1 MKKLLT
7 VLLALLMALTL
18 AGCGAKEEATPV
30 APTEDGGKIKV
41 NIMSFTDEV
50 PGMFDKFLE
59 ANPQYAAKYEP
70 NVTIIATTDGLYQPA
85 LDEAL
90 AAQDE
95 NTPDIYACEAAF
107 VLKYA
112 QGDAAQYAAAY
123 EDLGINV
130 AKATADAEIAQYT
143 IDIGTRPSDGKV
155 VGLGYQCNGGVFIYR
170 RSVAKAVLGSDD
182 PEVVAEALGAGS
194 GTWDKFWELAD
205 KCKEAGYKIISGD
218 GDMWHAVENSSS
230 TGWLINGNE
239 LNLPK
244 EREEFLDLSK
254 RLVDG
259 GYHNDTA
266 DWQDAWFADMKI
278 SANEDTPSPL
288 GFYGPCWLINYTLA
302 PNCGQDTE
310 LSSYGDW
317 GVCAPNIGFFWG
329 GTWLFAGKTAVGSPK
344 QTIVKD
350 FINWVTLDTT
360 KDGLQDK
367 WANGTLNG
375 EGGTPDSVASGKVMA
390 TADGTTAFCN
400 NQNVFE
406 AFIPANQLA
415 NGQCLTQYD
424 ERINTLWRDQ
434 VKAYAHGQ
442 IDRDTAIANWKQNV
456 AAEFDVVVK

>member
-1 MKKLLT
+1 MKKFLS
-7 VLLALLMALTL
+7 VLLALLMVFALV
-18 AGCGAKEEATPV
+18 GCGAKEEGGSEGGDTP
-30 APTEDGGKIKV
+30 AGKIKV

-59 ANPQYAAKYEP
+59 LHPEYAEKYEP

-95 NTPDIYACEAAF
+95 NTPDIYAAEAAF

-112 QGDAAQYAAAY
+112 QGDASQYAAAY
-123 EDLGINV
+123 EDLGIEV
-130 AKATADAEIAQYT
+130 ASAAKAAEIAQYT
-143 IDIGTRPSDGKV
+143 IDIGTRPADGKV

-170 RSVAKAVLGSDD
+170 RSIAKDVFGSDD
-182 PEVVAEALGAGS
+182 PAVVAEAIGAGS
-194 GTWDKFWELAD
+194 GNWDKFWEAAEA
-205 KCKEAGYKIISGD
+205 CKAKGYAIISGD

-230 TGWLINGNE
+230 TGWVVDGK

-254 RLVDG
+254 KLVDG
-259 GYHNDTA
+259 GYHNDTT
-266 DWQDAWFADMKI
+266 DWQDAWFADMKM
-278 SANEDTPSPL
+278 SGKAL

-302 PNCGQDTE
+302 PNCGEGTDD
-310 LSSYGDW
+310 SSWGDW
-317 GVCAPNIGFFWG
+317 AVCAPNIGFFWG
-329 GTWLFAGKTAVGSPK
+329 GTWLFAGKTAVGSEK
-344 QTIVKD
+344 QDVVAD
-350 FINWVTLDTT
+350 FIKWVTLDT
-360 KDGLQDK
+360 DANSLQTK

-390 TADGTTAFCN
+390 TANGTTNFCGD
-400 NQNVFE
+400 QNVFD

-415 NGQCLTQYD
+415 NGQNLTQYD

-442 IDRDTAIANWKQNV
+442 IDRDTAIAQWKQNV
-456 AAEFDVVVK
+456 AAEFDLVVE

>member
-1 MKKLLT
+1 MKKLLS
-7 VLLALLMALTL
+7 VLLAVFMVFALV
-18 AGCGAKEEATPV
+18 GCGSNTATDEPS
-30 APTEDGGKIKV
+30 TDSGKIKV

-59 ANPQYAAKYEP
+59 LHPEYAEKYEP

-95 NTPDIYACEAAF
+95 NTPDIYAAEAAF

-112 QGDAAQYAAAY
+112 QGDASQYAAAY
-123 EDLGINV
+123 EDLGIEV
-130 AKATADAEIAQYT
+130 ANACKDAEIAQYT
-143 IDIGTRPSDGKV
+143 IDIGTRPADGKV

-170 RSVAKAVLGSDD
+170 RSIAKDVFGSDD
-182 PEVVAEALGAGS
+182 PATVSEAIGAGS
-194 GTWDKFWELAD
+194 GSWDKFWEAAEA
-205 KCKEAGYKIISGD
+205 CKAKGYKIISGD

-230 TGWLINGNE
+230 TGWVVDGK

-254 RLVDG
+254 KLVDNE
-259 GYHNDTA
+259 YHNDST
-266 DWQDAWFADMKI
+266 DWQDAWFADMKN
-278 SANEDTPSPL
+278 SGKVL

-302 PNCGQDTE
+302 PNCGKDTDD
-310 LSSYGDW
+310 SSWGDW
-317 GVCAPNIGFFWG
+317 AVCAPNIGFFWG
-329 GTWLFAGKTAVGSPK
+329 GTWLFAGKTAVGSEK
-344 QTIVKD
+344 QDVVAD
-350 FINWVTLDTT
+350 FIKWVTLETGADA
-360 KDGLQDK
+360 LQTK

-390 TADGTTAFCN
+390 TANGTTNFCGD
-400 NQNVFE
+400 QNVFE

-415 NGQCLTQYD
+415 NGQNLTQYD
-424 ERINTLWRDQ
+424 EKINSLWRDA

-442 IDRDTAIANWKQNV
+442 IDRDGAIAQWKQNV
-456 AAEFDVVVK
+456 AAEFDLVVE

>member
-7 VLLALLMALTL
+7 VLLALLMVLTL
-18 AGCGAKEEATPV
+18 AGCGAKEEATP
-30 APTEDGGKIKV
+30 AEDGGKVKV

-50 PGMFDKFLE
+50 PGMFDKFLKLHPE
-59 ANPQYAAKYEP
+59 YAEKYEP

-95 NTPDIYACEAAF
+95 NTPDIYVCEAAF

-123 EDLGINV
+123 EDLGIEV
-130 AKATADAEIAQYT
+130 ANATKAAEIAQYT
-143 IDIGTRPSDGKV
+143 IDIGTRPADGKV

-170 RSVAKAVLGSDD
+170 RSIANAVWGTDD
-182 PEVVAEALGAGS
+182 PAVVAEKIGTGS
-194 GTWDKFWELAD
+194 GTWDKFWEAAEEV
-205 KCKEAGYKIISGD
+205 KAAGYKIISGD

-230 TGWLINGNE
+230 TGWLVNGNE

-254 RLVDG
+254 KLVDG

-266 DWQDAWFADMKI
+266 DWQEGWFADMKK
-278 SANEDTPSPL
+278 SGTAL

-302 PNCGQDTE
+302 PNCGEGTDD
-310 LSSYGDW
+310 SSFGDW
-317 GVCAPNIGFFWG
+317 AVCAPNIGFFWG
-329 GTWLFAGKTAVGSPK
+329 GTWLFAGKTAVGSEK
-344 QTIVKD
+344 QQVVAD
-350 FINWVTLDTT
+350 FIKWVTLDT
-360 KDGLQDK
+360 DAEALQTK

-390 TADGTTAFCN
+390 TANGKTAFCGD
-400 NQNVFE
+400 QNVFE

-415 NGQCLTQYD
+415 NGQNLTQYD
-424 ERINTLWRDQ
+424 ERINTLWRES

-442 IDRDTAIANWKQNV
+442 IDKETAIAQWKQNV

>member
-7 VLLALLMALTL
+7 VLLALLMVLTL
-18 AGCGAKEEATPV
+18 AGCGSKTEEA
-30 APTEDGGKIKV
+30 APAEDGGKVKV

-59 ANPQYAAKYEP
+59 LHPEYAEKYEP

-123 EDLGINV
+123 EDLGIDV
-130 AKATADAEIAQYT
+130 ATGTKDAEIAKYT
-143 IDIGTRPSDGKV
+143 IEIGTRPADGKV

-170 RSVAKAVLGSDD
+170 RSIANAVWGTDD
-182 PEVVAEALGAGS
+182 PAVVAEKIGAGS
-194 GTWDKFWELAD
+194 GTWDKFWEAAEEV
-205 KCKEAGYKIISGD
+205 KAAGYKMISGD

-230 TGWLINGNE
+230 TGWLVNGNE

-254 RLVDG
+254 KLVDG
-259 GYHNDTA
+259 GYHNDTQ
-266 DWQDAWFADMKI
+266 DWGDAWFADMKK
-278 SANEDTPSPL
+278 SGTAL

-302 PNCGQDTE
+302 PNCGEGTDD
-310 LSSYGDW
+310 SSYGDW
-317 GVCAPNIGFFWG
+317 AVCAPNIGFFWG
-329 GTWLFAGKTAVGSPK
+329 GTWLFAGKTAVGSEK
-344 QTIVKD
+344 QQVVAD
-350 FINWVTLDTT
+350 FIKWVTLDT
-360 KDGLQDK
+360 DANALQTK

-390 TADGTTAFCN
+390 TANGKTAFCGD
-400 NQNVFE
+400 QNVFD

-415 NGQCLTQYD
+415 NGQNLTQYD

-442 IDRDTAIANWKQNV
+442 IDKETAIAQWKQNV

>member
-7 VLLALLMALTL
+7 VLLALLMVLAL
-18 AGCGAKEEATPV
+18 AGCGEKKEETAPV
-30 APTEDGGKIKV
+30 EEGKIKV

-50 PGMFDKFLE
+50 PGMFDKFLALHPE
-59 ANPQYAAKYEP
+59 YAEKYEP
-70 NVTIIATTDGLYQPA
+70 SVTIIATTDGLYQPA

-112 QGDAAQYAAAY
+112 QGDASQYAAAY
-123 EDLGINV
+123 EDLGIDV
-130 AKATADAEIAQYT
+130 AGGTKDAEIAKYT
-143 IDIGTRPSDGKV
+143 IEIGTRPADGKV

-170 RSVAKAVLGSDD
+170 RSIAQAVWGTDD
-182 PEVVAEALGAGS
+182 PTVVAEKIGAGS
-194 GTWDKFWELAD
+194 GSWDKFWEAAEEV
-205 KCKEAGYKIISGD
+205 KAAGYKMISGD

-230 TGWLINGNE
+230 TGWLVNGNE

-254 RLVDG
+254 KLVDG
-259 GYHNDTA
+259 GYHNDTT
-266 DWQDAWFADMKI
+266 DWTEGWFGDMKK
-278 SANEDTPSPL
+278 SGTAL

-302 PNCGQDTE
+302 PNCGEGTDE
-310 LSSYGDW
+310 SSYGDW
-317 GVCAPNIGFFWG
+317 AVCAPNIGFFWG
-329 GTWLFAGKTAVGSPK
+329 GTWLFAGKTAVGSEK
-344 QTIVKD
+344 QQVVAD
-350 FINWVTLDTT
+350 FIKWVTLDT
-360 KDGLQDK
+360 DAEALQTK

-390 TADGTTAFCN
+390 TANGTTAFCGG
-400 NQNVFE
+400 QNVFE

-415 NGQCLTQYD
+415 NGQNLTQYD
-424 ERINTLWRDQ
+424 EKINSLWRDQ
-434 VKAYAHGQ
+434 VKAYAHGL
-442 IDRDTAIANWKQNV
+442 ITRDEAIANWKANV

>member
-1 MKKLLT
+1 MKKLLS
-7 VLLALLMALTL
+7 VLLAVFMVFALV
-18 AGCGAKEEATPV
+18 GCGSTSTDDGASAG
-30 APTEDGGKIKV
+30 EDSGKIKV

-59 ANPQYAAKYEP
+59 LHPEYAEKYEP

-112 QGDAAQYAAAY
+112 QGDASQFAAAY
-123 EDLGINV
+123 EDLGIDV
-130 AKATADAEIAQYT
+130 ATATKDAEIAQYT

-170 RSVAKAVLGSDD
+170 RSIAQAVLGTDD
-182 PEVVAEALGAGS
+182 PAVVAEALGAGS
-194 GTWDKFWELAD
+194 GTWDKFWELAE
-205 KCKEAGYKIISGD
+205 KCKAAGYKIISGD
-218 GDMWHAVENSSS
+218 GDMWHAVENSSA
-230 TGWLINGNE
+230 TGWVVDGK
-239 LNLPK
+239 LNIPA

-254 RLVDG
+254 KLVDNE
-259 GYHNDTA
+259 YHNDTQ
-266 DWQDAWFADMKI
+266 DWGDAWFADMKK
-278 SANEDTPSPL
+278 SGTAL

-302 PNCGQDTE
+302 PNCGEGTDD
-310 LSSYGDW
+310 SSWGDW
-317 GVCAPNIGFFWG
+317 AVCAPNIGFFWG
-329 GTWLFAGKTAVGSPK
+329 GTWLFAGKTAVGSEK
-344 QTIVKD
+344 QDVVAD
-350 FINWVTLDTT
+350 FIKWVTLDTGA
-360 KDGLQDK
+360 DSLQAK

-390 TADGTTAFCN
+390 TANGTTNFCGD
-400 NQNVFE
+400 QNVFD

-424 ERINTLWRDQ
+424 EGINQAWRDA
-434 VKAYAHGQ
+434 VKSYAHGLV
-442 IDRDTAIANWKQNV
+442 DRDTAIANFKSDV
-456 AAEFDVVVK
+456 AAKFDIVVE

>member
-7 VLLALLMALTL
+7 VLLALLMVLTL
-18 AGCGAKEEATPV
+18 AGCGSKTEEA
-30 APTEDGGKIKV
+30 APAEDGGKVKV

-59 ANPQYAAKYEP
+59 LHPEYAEKYEP

-123 EDLGINV
+123 EDLGIEV
-130 AKATADAEIAQYT
+130 ANATKAAEIAQYT
-143 IDIGTRPSDGKV
+143 IDIGTRPADGKV

-170 RSVAKAVLGSDD
+170 RSIANAVWGTDD
-182 PEVVAEALGAGS
+182 PAVVAEKIGAGS
-194 GTWDKFWELAD
+194 GTWDKFWEAAEEV
-205 KCKEAGYKIISGD
+205 KAAGYKMISGD

-230 TGWLINGNE
+230 TGWLVNGNE

-254 RLVDG
+254 KLVDG
-259 GYHNDTA
+259 GYHNDTT
-266 DWQDAWFADMKI
+266 DWQEGWFADMKK
-278 SANEDTPSPL
+278 SGTAL

-302 PNCGQDTE
+302 PNCGEGTDD
-310 LSSYGDW
+310 SSYGDW
-317 GVCAPNIGFFWG
+317 AVCAPNIGFFWG
-329 GTWLFAGKTAVGSPK
+329 GTWLFAGKTAVGSEK
-344 QTIVKD
+344 QQVVAD
-350 FINWVTLDTT
+350 FIKWVTLDT
-360 KDGLQDK
+360 DADALQTK

-390 TADGTTAFCN
+390 TANGTTAFCGD
-400 NQNVFE
+400 QNVFE

-415 NGQCLTQYD
+415 NGQNLTQYD
-424 ERINTLWRDQ
+424 EKINSLWRDQ

-442 IDRDTAIANWKQNV
+442 IDRDTAIAQWKQNV